1 MAVGRTRS
9 ACDLV
14 SQYLAPSLYSA
25 LLATYECVHVV
36 APFEYSFTYVLH
48 VPLSFT
54 SLETHIKAIKAE
66 DMAVALAGAP
76 MAKSRSAVEEDG
88 DSKKRKAKSKAS
100 RGVEILK
107 KVDVSKMVKVSTY
120 FQKK

>member
-1 MAVGRTRS
+1 M
-9 ACDLV
+9 
-14 SQYLAPSLYSA
+14 
-25 LLATYECVHVV
+25 HVV

-76 MAKSRSAVEEDG
+76 MAKSRSTVEDDG

>member
-1 MAVGRTRS
+1 M
-9 ACDLV
+9 
-14 SQYLAPSLYSA
+14 
-25 LLATYECVHVV
+25 HVV

-48 VPLSFT
+48 APLSFT